1 MTNMN
6 AGLPEIT
13 MVLALAAS
21 LTSLGIAMTQFLK
34 TRMQMPTSN
43 GAESNIAELI
53 REGEDRLSTMFAM
66 MEEAQQARFD
76 ALRSD
81 ISSIRA
87 EIDWLTGEQMV
98 EQAINMARNGV
109 SVEEINAELGL
120 SQEVA
125 ETLNATRVH

>member
-13 MVLALAAS
+13 MVLALVAS
-21 LTSLGIAMTQFLK
+21 LTSLGIAMAQFLK

-53 REGEDRLSTMFAM
+53 REGEERLSTMFAM

-98 EQAINMARNGV
+98 EQAIAMARNGV
-109 SVEEINAELGL
+109 TVEEINAELGL
-120 SQEVA
+120 SKEIA
-125 ETLNATRVH
+125 ETVNATRVH